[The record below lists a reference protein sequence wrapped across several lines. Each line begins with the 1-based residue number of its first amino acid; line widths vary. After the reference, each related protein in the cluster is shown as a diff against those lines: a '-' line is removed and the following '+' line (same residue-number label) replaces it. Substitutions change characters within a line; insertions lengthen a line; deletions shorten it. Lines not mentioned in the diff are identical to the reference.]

1 MKKQRPE
8 QLTNIVLSV
17 LVILVLV
24 VIAYMLIGILSP
36 QEQARPAQA
45 AGTAAAAQ
53 SGLTTITTGDTGQG
67 NVEIALTPQEAV
79 NGRLEVALAANT
91 HSVDLS
97 TFDLKKIT
105 TLAVGGKTLTPVS
118 APSLSG
124 HHVSGT
130 LVFEG
135 VAEKQPFTIVITG
148 IPGVESRV
156 FAWQ

>member
-1 MKKQRPE
+1 MKKQRPK
-8 QLTNIVLSV
+8 QLPLFALYGLLIVVFVALVYV
-17 LVILVLV
+17 LVGVF
-24 VIAYMLIGILSP
+24 SP
-36 QEQARPAQA
+36 QEQASALPAQGSGA
-45 AGTAAAAQ
+45 ALQ
-53 SGLTTITTGDTGQG
+53 SGFQTVTTGDTGQG
-67 NVEIALTPQEAV
+67 NVEIALTPKAMV
-79 NGRLEVALAANT
+79 NGKLEVVLAANT

-97 TFDLKKIT
+97 PFDLKQIGQ
-105 TLAVGGKTLTPVS
+105 LDDGGKMLRPTS

-148 IPGVESRV
+148 IPAVERRV